1 MGWRESMVYSPGLRL
16 MSGNEACAEAAI
28 YAGCR
33 FFGGYPITPSTE
45 IAEILS
51 FRLPQNGGHF
61 IQMEDEIASIA
72 SVLGASLGGVKSL
85 TATSGPGFSL
95 MQENIGYGCI
105 AEIPCVI
112 IDVQRGGPSTGVPT
126 GSSQG
131 DIMQARWGTHG
142 DHPSIAL
149 YPASVTECFEL
160 TVRAFNLAEHY
171 RTPVI
176 LLSDEIIGHMRE
188 AFTMP
193 VVGELKVYDRRRPR
207 RDPDNYQPYEG
218 DIPTI
223 SAFGEGYRFHVTG
236 LYHDDSGFPTNDPT
250 SIGRQERRI
259 VRKVIKN
266 RHDIIE
272 YDGRFLDDAKVVVV
286 AAGAV
291 ARSAIAAVKRARA
304 NGRKVGLFRLKTI
317 WPFPQDEI
325 EQLAANVDTFIV
337 PEMNMGQLFE
347 IVTMAAKGQAQIKR
361 INRVDCEIITP
372 SQIQRMI
379 RESF

>member
-131 DIMQARWGTHG
+131 DIM
-142 DHPSIAL
+142 
-149 YPASVTECFEL
+149 
-160 TVRAFNLAEHY
+160 
-171 RTPVI
+171 
-176 LLSDEIIGHMRE
+176 
-188 AFTMP
+188 
-193 VVGELKVYDRRRPR
+193 
-207 RDPDNYQPYEG
+207 
-218 DIPTI
+218 
-223 SAFGEGYRFHVTG
+223 
-236 LYHDDSGFPTNDPT
+236 
-250 SIGRQERRI
+250 
-259 VRKVIKN
+259 
-266 RHDIIE
+266 
-272 YDGRFLDDAKVVVV
+272 
-286 AAGAV
+286 
-291 ARSAIAAVKRARA
+291 
-304 NGRKVGLFRLKTI
+304 
-317 WPFPQDEI
+317 
-325 EQLAANVDTFIV
+325 
-337 PEMNMGQLFE
+337 
-347 IVTMAAKGQAQIKR
+347 
-361 INRVDCEIITP
+361 
-372 SQIQRMI
+372 
-379 RESF
+379 